1 MTVTDGRTEAQT
13 GGPTRPRPDPGRLF
27 VDGGWRESAGGGRA
41 DLLDPSAG
49 QVVTTVADGNAA
61 AADAAVAAARRAFDE
76 GPWSQTPGRER
87 ARVLLRVADGIR
99 RRGDELAAVES
110 IDVGKPIT
118 LSRAVDVNTVV
129 EQDEYYAALAQTL
142 DGAARAIPLPP
153 TRYSDPM
160 LPDDVA
166 ADFPGPTIVPAT
178 PRCRGRTRP
187 PTRRTSPSTCPGG
200 RRSTPA
206 AAGPG
211 REHHAAHKV
220 LFGSDFPVITPDR
233 WRADVAALDI
243 KPEVRRLILED
254 NAVRMP
260 NLGGWHGGGRVAPG
274 PRRLKLRS
282 AGSCRRA

>member
-118 LSRAVDVNTVV
+118 LSRAVDVDTVV

-166 ADFPGPTIVPAT
+166 AEFPGPRPSCRPPLGAVAG
-178 PRCRGRTRP
+178 RGRPQGARLHRPVRVVAEVLPPQLVRAANTTLRTRCCSA
-187 PTRRTSPSTCPGG
+187 PTSRSSPRT
-200 RRSTPA
+200 
-206 AAGPG
+206 
-211 REHHAAHKV
+211 
-220 LFGSDFPVITPDR
+220 
-233 WRADVAALDI
+233 
-243 KPEVRRLILED
+243 
-254 NAVRMP
+254 
-260 NLGGWHGGGRVAPG
+260 GGGRTSRRWTSS
-274 PRRLKLRS
+274 PRS
-282 AGSCRRA
+282 GG